1 MARFLVQLALIV
13 CGSCGISALGQVDSV
28 ASETPPPL
36 AGQQEADQYLNAFKQ
51 RALDAALE
59 SGARVKSVSYVDNE
73 GRLHERAM
81 FSSEADVRGVQIE
94 SYLDAMGGEKSLE
107 AVRVT
112 DEARCQL
119 WTGSGSDSGLIS
131 MVIGS
136 VSAEKAS
143 ERAITQEQERLLS
156 AALVTSLRNSGFRV
170 LDPIGPKPE
179 SYQDTTYA
187 RALVGDWSTGP
198 ATDFMATL
206 RVSRIPDDRQKKTLY
221 INHPGMA
228 SLFYAYSSTS
238 KSVDFNVSVSFS
250 QPATQQ
256 EMGLY
261 RAIIE
266 TGAFRALESGEWVLD
281 QDEDDLNDW
290 ISDITAE
297 FAANTECRPRL
308 FKVTRD
314 GPQKYSLDAGQSRG
328 VTEGSWL
335 LVGDRALMVENVVS
349 DLTLDS
355 LLMLKV
361 TRANQYRAQAEP
373 LPSGEGVLVSQGEL
387 LGTLP

>member
-1 MARFLVQLALIV
+1 MARYLIRLALVILG
-13 CGSCGISALGQVDSV
+13 CQGLSAMAQVESV
-28 ASETPPPL
+28 ASAARPALT
-36 AGQQEADQYLNAFKQ
+36 GQQEADQYLKAFKQ
-51 RALDAALE
+51 RALDAAFE
-59 SGARVKSVSYVDNE
+59 SGARVKGVSYIDNE

-94 SYLDAMGGEKSLE
+94 SYLDAMGGEKSLD
-107 AVRVT
+107 AVRVS

-119 WTGSGSDSGLIS
+119 WTGSGSNSGLVSVTIDSGPA
-131 MVIGS
+131 
-136 VSAEKAS
+136 AEVS
-143 ERAITQEQERLLS
+143 ERAIAQEQERLLS
-156 AALVTSLRNSGFRV
+156 TALVTSLGNSGFRV
-170 LDPIGPKPE
+170 LKPIGPKPE

-187 RALVGDWSTGP
+187 RALVGDWSDGP
-198 ATDFMATL
+198 AADFAVAV
-206 RVSRIPDDRQKKTLY
+206 RVTRVPDDRQKKTLY
-221 INHPGMA
+221 INHPGLA

-250 QPATQQ
+250 QPASQSD
-256 EMGLY
+256 MGDY

-266 TGAFRALESGEWVLD
+266 TGAFRALETGEWVLD

-290 ISDITAE
+290 VSEITEE
-297 FAANTECRPRL
+297 FVSTTQCLPRV
-308 FKVTRD
+308 FRITRD
-314 GPQKYSLDAGQSRG
+314 GPQKYSVDAGASRG

-335 LVGDRALMVENVVS
+335 LVGDRALMVENIVS
-349 DLTLDS
+349 DMTLDS

-373 LPSGEGVLVSQGEL
+373 LPSGEGALVSQGEL

>member
-1 MARFLVQLALIV
+1 MAGCLGRLALIV
-13 CGSCGISALGQVDSV
+13 LGCLGFPALAQVDS
-28 ASETPPPL
+28 ATSNETFGL
-36 AGQQEADQYLNAFKQ
+36 SGQQEADQYLRAFKQ
-51 RALDAALE
+51 RALDAAFE
-59 SGARVKSVSYVDNE
+59 SGARVKSVSYIDDE

-94 SYLDAMGGEKSLE
+94 SYLDAMGGEQSLD
-107 AVRVT
+107 AVRVS
-112 DEARCQL
+112 DDARCQL
-119 WTGSGSDSGLIS
+119 WTGSGTNSGLVSVTIDSGPA
-131 MVIGS
+131 VE
-136 VSAEKAS
+136 VSEQ
-143 ERAITQEQERLLS
+143 AITQEQERLLS
-156 AALVTSLRNSGFRV
+156 AAVVRSLANSGFRV

-187 RALVGDWSTGP
+187 RTLVGDWSDGP
-198 ATDFMATL
+198 AADFSVAV
-206 RVSRIPDDRQKKTLY
+206 RVMRIPDDRQKKTLY
-221 INHPGMA
+221 INHPGLA

-238 KSVDFNVSVSFS
+238 KSVDFNVSVSFR
-250 QPATQQ
+250 QPAARTD
-256 EMGLY
+256 MGDY

-266 TGAFRALESGEWVLD
+266 TGAFRALETGEWVLD

-290 ISDITAE
+290 VSEITEE
-297 FAANTECRPRL
+297 FVAGTQCLPRL
-308 FKVTRD
+308 FRVTRD
-314 GPQKYSLDAGQSRG
+314 GAQKYSIDAGHSRG

-349 DLTLDS
+349 DITLDS

-373 LPSGEGVLVSQGEL
+373 LPSGEGALVSYGEL

>member
-1 MARFLVQLALIV
+1 MAGCLGRLALIV
-13 CGSCGISALGQVDSV
+13 LGCLGFPALAQVDS
-28 ASETPPPL
+28 ATSNETFGL
-36 AGQQEADQYLNAFKQ
+36 SGQQEADQYLRAFKQ
-51 RALDAALE
+51 RALDAAFE
-59 SGARVKSVSYVDNE
+59 SGARVKSVSYIDDE

-94 SYLDAMGGEKSLE
+94 SYLDAMGGEQSLD
-107 AVRVT
+107 AVRVS
-112 DEARCQL
+112 DDARCQL
-119 WTGSGSDSGLIS
+119 WTGSGTNSGLVSVTIDSGPA
-131 MVIGS
+131 VE
-136 VSAEKAS
+136 VSEQ
-143 ERAITQEQERLLS
+143 AITQEQERLLS
-156 AALVTSLRNSGFRV
+156 AAVVRSLANSGFRV

-187 RALVGDWSTGP
+187 RTLVGDWSDGP
-198 ATDFMATL
+198 AADFSVAV
-206 RVSRIPDDRQKKTLY
+206 RVMRIPDDRQKKTLY
-221 INHPGMA
+221 INHPGLA

-238 KSVDFNVSVSFS
+238 KSVDFNVSVSFR
-250 QPATQQ
+250 QPAAHSD
-256 EMGLY
+256 MGDY

-266 TGAFRALESGEWVLD
+266 TGAFRALETGEWVLD

-290 ISDITAE
+290 VSEITEE
-297 FAANTECRPRL
+297 FVAGTQCLPRL
-308 FKVTRD
+308 FRVTRD
-314 GPQKYSLDAGQSRG
+314 GAQKYSIDAGHSRG

-349 DLTLDS
+349 DITLDS

-373 LPSGEGVLVSQGEL
+373 LPSGEGALVSYGEL